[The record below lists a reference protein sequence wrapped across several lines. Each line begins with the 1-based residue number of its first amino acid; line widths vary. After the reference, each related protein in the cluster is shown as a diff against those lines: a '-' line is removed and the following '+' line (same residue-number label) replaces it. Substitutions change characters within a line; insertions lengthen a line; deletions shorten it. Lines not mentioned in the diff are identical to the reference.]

1 MLVKHIELHCMH
13 EKCLLLLLLLYAV
26 KLVAILEA
34 LEWIV
39 ESGANSFFLYVVTLY
54 LLLRALNQAQL

>member
-13 EKCLLLLLLLYAV
+13 EKCLLFLLYAV

-39 ESGANSFFLYVVTLY
+39 ESGANSFF
-54 LLLRALNQAQL
+54 